1 MVPHA
6 NAVPVQHVIEAPLTY
21 LLPGERPVSYT
32 FEPPPGVPW
41 RTGTYADVMVP
52 VADGRGE
59 DFDLDINGFAFIKRA
74 SAVSDFSDAHVLRS
88 VYMREC
94 EQIMR
99 AATGAIKVLAFD
111 YNLRSGAV
119 VGRAA
124 NGVREPVRRV
134 HNDFTLKSGPRR
146 AADELRAAGE
156 DPEHWLAHRFALI
169 NLWRPIR
176 GPVRATPLAV
186 CDAESLTLRDFVE
199 TDLVYRDRVGETYTV
214 THSPRHR
221 WFYFPDMRTDEA
233 LLLKCYDSSE
243 SGLARFTAHTAFD
256 DPTTSAG
263 TPPRESIEMRMLVIY
278 GTKA

>member
-1 MVPHA
+1 MTPQASAALRHLVD
-6 NAVPVQHVIEAPLTY
+6 APLIY
-21 LLPGERPVSYT
+21 LMPGERPVSYT
-32 FEPPPGVPW
+32 YEPPPGVPW
-41 RTGTYADVMVP
+41 RTGTYADVRVP

-59 DFDLDINGFAFIKRA
+59 RFSLDRHGFALIRRA
-74 SAVSDFSDAHVLRS
+74 SAVGDFSDENTIRS

-99 AATGAIKVLAFD
+99 EATGAAKVIAFD

-146 AADELRAAGE
+146 AAAELRAAGE
-156 DPEHWLAHRFALI
+156 DPDTWLKHRFALI
-169 NLWRPIR
+169 NLWRPVR

-186 CDAESLTLRDFVE
+186 CDAESLALQDFVE

-214 THSPRHR
+214 MHSPRHR

-233 LLLKCYDSSE
+233 LLLKCYDSDE
-243 SGLARFTAHTAFD
+243 SGLARFTAHAAFD
-256 DPTTSAG
+256 DPTTPAG
-263 TPPRESIEMRMLVIY
+263 TPPRESIEVRTLVIY
-278 GTKA
+278 GSGD